1 MILSNGNLDL
11 RLSLPLK
18 AGGFVVLVVGCVV
31 GVCGVWWEGGGWVV
45 LERERVRVSESK
57 MY

>member
-31 GVCGVWWEGGGWVV
+31 GVCGVWWEGGVR
-45 LERERVRVSESK
+45 EREREMSESK